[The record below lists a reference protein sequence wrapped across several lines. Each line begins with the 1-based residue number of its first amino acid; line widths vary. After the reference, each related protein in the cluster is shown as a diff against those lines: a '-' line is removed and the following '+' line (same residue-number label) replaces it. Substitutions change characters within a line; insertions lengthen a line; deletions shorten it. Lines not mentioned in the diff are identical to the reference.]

1 MEAMTSQKAQLE
13 REVADAKR
21 ALEDKTSADT
31 QAEMLQK
38 QIEDLKSELFEVQT
52 DLSRERQSRDD
63 VKKIAQSEYES
74 LKREF
79 DALNDSKVTI
89 EKEMYAQSD
98 VTRRTNEAR
107 AAAEKERKDYQSE
120 LQNLRKQFLDLQE
133 SKIEAEAA
141 VERNVTRQA
150 NERQALLRRDLQNME
165 RKVEDLEADKS
176 KMAVEVQR
184 LKDFISGND
193 SFRLHQDQHK
203 ERLE

>member
-133 SKIEAEAA
+133 SKIEA
-141 VERNVTRQA
+141 
-150 NERQALLRRDLQNME
+150 
-165 RKVEDLEADKS
+165 
-176 KMAVEVQR
+176 
-184 LKDFISGND
+184 
-193 SFRLHQDQHK
+193 
-203 ERLE
+203 

>member
-120 LQNLRKQFLDLQE
+120 LQNLRK
-133 SKIEAEAA
+133 
-141 VERNVTRQA
+141 
-150 NERQALLRRDLQNME
+150 
-165 RKVEDLEADKS
+165 
-176 KMAVEVQR
+176 
-184 LKDFISGND
+184 
-193 SFRLHQDQHK
+193 
-203 ERLE
+203 